1 VKHGEVLRIRY
12 SIVQTIF
19 VGFLISKEKM
29 NTLHYTLIRPGV
41 SLNRHFP
48 KMSGSEKV
56 YS

>member
-1 VKHGEVLRIRY
+1 
-12 SIVQTIF
+12 
-19 VGFLISKEKM
+19 M

-48 KMSGSEKV
+48 KMSGSEKM